1 MNSNEILT
9 ISKIA
14 DELNASNKTIR
25 NDLSYVEKL
34 LDENHLK
41 LVKKT
46 GIGIY
51 VEGEERDKLKVLSL
65 IKAYKLMGSQY
76 TSGDRQ
82 LYILNQLLKQ
92 NKKNTISSLQNE
104 LFISRPSIYKDLE
117 KVKEWLMQRHIKLMC
132 DKKEGF
138 ILLAG
143 EKRIRKAMFDFFCYS
158 EEYDA
163 AMNNIET
170 LQELGKGYASLNF
183 FSYEQKEDFLDVNM
197 KQVEAFIKELE
208 EKIQV
213 KFTMTDLLRLTI
225 KYAIAIS
232 RMKKG
237 HYASI
242 KEQTLKDLKALNKFH
257 SLEEIREGMIIQFQ
271 LDQLPDAELA
281 YLFGITIVA
290 KTHFEDTV
298 WNINKKMMVINKI
311 VAQEIIELTREN
323 YHIDNEITFF

>member
-1 MNSNEILT
+1 MKKRVLQIIKILMNSNEILT

-14 DELNASNKTIR
+14 NELNASNKTIR

-117 KVKEWLMQRHIKLMC
+117 KVKEWLMQRHIKLIY

-143 EKRIRKAMFDFFCYS
+143 EKRIRKAMFDFFCIVK
-158 EEYDA
+158 
-163 AMNNIET
+163 NI
-170 LQELGKGYASLNF
+170 
-183 FSYEQKEDFLDVNM
+183 M
-197 KQVEAFIKELE
+197 
-208 EKIQV
+208 
-213 KFTMTDLLRLTI
+213 LL
-225 KYAIAIS
+225 
-232 RMKKG
+232 
-237 HYASI
+237 
-242 KEQTLKDLKALNKFH
+242 
-257 SLEEIREGMIIQFQ
+257 
-271 LDQLPDAELA
+271 
-281 YLFGITIVA
+281 
-290 KTHFEDTV
+290 
-298 WNINKKMMVINKI
+298 
-311 VAQEIIELTREN
+311 
-323 YHIDNEITFF
+323 